1 LPRTDDKKAE
11 RFLVAVSFIADAAG
25 LLAYLGLDATR
36 SVRIGL
42 GSALSVVALSAGGTT
57 AVSAARSWLGPRGA
71 YRTSGYHRNTFLA
84 ALACLALAA
93 LLIAS
98 TVHVV
103 VTPEQKPSGHTPHTA
118 WSSQASRFKRGW
130 GHKGSYRAFPHS
142 RTDIKAGGLG
152 SAAKRTLRSR
162 SG

>member
-1 LPRTDDKKAE
+1 MPRTDDKKAE

-84 ALACLALAA
+84 ALACLALAGV
-93 LLIAS
+93 LIAS

-103 VTPEQKPSGHTPHTA
+103 VTREQKPSATPSQHA
-118 WSSQASRFKRGW
+118 AHSSGVRVRQMQTSSVRLV
-130 GHKGSYRAFPHS
+130 
-142 RTDIKAGGLG
+142 T
-152 SAAKRTLRSR
+152 
-162 SG
+162 